1 MSLQVIVPAYGDDPL
16 RLRNLGAVLNH
27 LTREDLDASSF
38 VLPDDIASP
47 GAARNL
53 SARMTYSGIVV
64 FNDADSI
71 VPGNQIRHAARLASI
86 APGLVF
92 AYDLYCRVGK
102 NTTALYARKPDFPL
116 AAERVIHSSG
126 SMGCVAIRRE
136 CFDALGGFDEAYV
149 GWGYEDLDFARRAG
163 ARWPLRRVSG
173 PLFHLWHGERRED
186 DSPLDSDEAQAVA
199 NAELFASRPAR

>member
-1 MSLQVIVPAYGDDPL
+1 MTLVIVPAYGDDPL

-53 SARMTYSGIVV
+53 SARMTGSEVLV

-71 VPGNQIRHAARLASI
+71 VSGNQIREASRLASI

-92 AYDLYCRVGK
+92 AYDLYVRASRRASVQ
-102 NTTALYARKPDFPL
+102 YAADPDFPL
-116 AAERVIHSSG
+116 GAERVIHSSG
-126 SMGCVAIRRE
+126 SMGCVAIQRE

-163 ARWPLRRVSG
+163 ARWPLRRVTG

-186 DSPLDSDEAQAVA
+186 DSPVDSDAAQAVA